1 VAGESSQRGQMIAN
15 WEAVTR
21 GSKVCSEFQFSMYIW
36 RADFNSEA
44 EKQVKKVNWQRRIE
58 WLT

>member
-1 VAGESSQRGQMIAN
+1 MIAN